1 MSAAGSYMINIFMK
15 IFEVLMTLLEYDR
28 ATTANKL
35 GPKLIQANQRD
46 RVADLD
52 KILEVLEACDP
63 TRTKQYMMWIA
74 RQYIAGAFRLE
85 DRPRVF
91 DALTAF
97 ESLKRRLTQK
107 DINQYTLSTLRQV
120 IDDAT
125 TVGELGSAQAQTN
138 AAGGFPVVPDSK
150 VLYNGPLGQ
159 LSIPETEAAS
169 IALGKNTSWC
179 TARKDSENQ
188 FDYYSSLSELYVW
201 IDQRGKK
208 YQFWFGNE
216 DEEPQIKDSKDDNI
230 PAAKLKQLVDS
241 SPPLTKLI
249 NSKLKDPKV
258 AVYWAENVIRGR
270 WPEAESIIA
279 QDLLAAFDYAQNVI
293 KGRWAE
299 GEKAIAQNP
308 QAAFDYAY
316 QVINGRWPEAESII
330 AQDPQAAFNY
340 ARLVIEGRWPKAES
354 IIAQNPRAAFNYA
367 YYVIK
372 GRWPEAESIIAQD
385 PLVAFNYARLV
396 IKGRWPEAESIIAQ
410 DPQAAFD
417 YARLVI
423 KGRWPEAEES
433 ISKNPKLS
441 IPYAYQVIK
450 GRWPEA
456 ESIIAQNPKS
466 AEWYAD
472 QVIKGRWPEGEK
484 AIAQNPY
491 TAYNYAYQVIKGRW
505 PEAESIIAQ
514 NPYTAA
520 MYKKNFGINLRQ

>member
-1 MSAAGSYMINIFMK
+1 MK

-28 ATTANKL
+28 AATANKL

-179 TARKDSENQ
+179 TARKDDENQ
-188 FDYYSSLSELYVW
+188 FDYFSSLSELYVW

-216 DEEPQIKDSKDDNI
+216 DEEPQIKDSKDDDI

-249 NSKLKDPKV
+249 NSKLKDPQF
-258 AVYWAENVIRGR
+258 AVYWAEH
-270 WPEAESIIA
+270 A
-279 QDLLAAFDYAQNVI
+279 
-293 KGRWAE
+293 
-299 GEKAIAQNP
+299 
-308 QAAFDYAY
+308 
-316 QVINGRWPEAESII
+316 
-330 AQDPQAAFNY
+330 
-340 ARLVIEGRWPKAES
+340 IEGR
-354 IIAQNPRAAFNYA
+354 I
-367 YYVIK
+367 
-372 GRWPEAESIIAQD
+372 
-385 PLVAFNYARLV
+385 
-396 IKGRWPEAESIIAQ
+396 
-410 DPQAAFD
+410 
-417 YARLVI
+417 
-423 KGRWPEAEES
+423 PEAEES
-433 ISKNPKLS
+433 ISKNLKLSIRYAQYAIKGRFPQAEPAIAQDPKLS
-441 IPYAYQVIK
+441 LIYAIDVI
-450 GRWPEA
+450 G
-456 ESIIAQNPKS
+456 
-466 AEWYAD
+466 
-472 QVIKGRWPEGEK
+472 GRWPEGEK
-484 AIAQNPY
+484 AIAQDPQMALTYASDVIRGRWPEGEDIISTEVGYSVRYASEVLGGRFPKGEPTIAKNAYASIGYADDVIRGRFPQAEPTILKDPFRTFEYARIIIKGRWPEAEKTLIKDPSNAFKYAQSIIKGRWPEAEPY
-491 TAYNYAYQVIKGRW
+491 IARDPNVALAYALYVIKGRW
-505 PEAESIIAQ
+505 PEAEPYIAQ
-514 NPYTAA
+514 DPFYAKRYA
-520 MYKKNFGINLRQ
+520 EEVWPKSRG